1 MAVLARP
8 GRIRPSR
15 IVLHAFLLSMVA
27 VWIFP
32 LFWAVYNSLRPVS
45 DTIQNGYL
53 SWPTGGLSL
62 INYQTVWTQAE
73 LPYYYLNTLVIAVP
87 AVTLTLLLASL
98 VAFACTQFSW
108 RFNLTTL
115 MIFTAGNLLP
125 PQ

>member
-1 MAVLARP
+1 MMAVLARP
-8 GRIRPSR
+8 VRIRPGR
-15 IVLHAFLLSMVA
+15 IVLHSFLLSMVA

-73 LPYYYLNTLVIAVP
+73 LC
-87 AVTLTLLLASL
+87 LLYTSDA
-98 VAFACTQFSW
+98 ADE
-108 RFNLTTL
+108 
-115 MIFTAGNLLP
+115 
-125 PQ
+125 